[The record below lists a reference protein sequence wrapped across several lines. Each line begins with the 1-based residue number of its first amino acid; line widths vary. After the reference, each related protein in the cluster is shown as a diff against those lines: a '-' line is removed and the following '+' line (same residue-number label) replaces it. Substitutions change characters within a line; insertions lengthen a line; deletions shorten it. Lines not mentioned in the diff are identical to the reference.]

1 VPLLGSLP
9 QTLHD
14 VYAKNLCHISSLPSR
29 PKFVVVRFVSRVVF
43 LLPPLLRFC
52 LAPVL
57 GFLRGEERLRL
68 AASEQEAG
76 GQTRSQLDSQ
86 DKGQIKGYTL
96 REAGI

>member
-1 VPLLGSLP
+1 
-9 QTLHD
+9 
-14 VYAKNLCHISSLPSR
+14 
-29 PKFVVVRFVSRVVF
+29 VF

-96 REAGI
+96 GETGIYFVRVQTISLLILK